1 MILQEKIKKRTK
13 TLNYKAKRYGFK
25 INDIITEV
33 TKKTKQNYY
42 RKLAKGET
50 DELELIEKY
59 LDEKIK
65 QKIAQAKKERWFN
78 FGTIYF

>member
-50 DELELIEKY
+50 DELEIIEKY

-65 QKIAQAKKERWFN
+65 KKINEAKSK
-78 FGTIYF
+78 GG

>member
-50 DELELIEKY
+50 DELEIIEKY

-65 QKIAQAKKERWFN
+65 KKLNEAKSK
-78 FGTIYF
+78 GG

>member
-1 MILQEKIKKRTK
+1 LILQEKIKKRTK

-50 DELELIEKY
+50 DELEIIEKY

-65 QKIAQAKKERWFN
+65 KKLNEAKSK
-78 FGTIYF
+78 GG

>member
-65 QKIAQAKKERWFN
+65 QKIAQAKKER
-78 FGTIYF
+78 

>member
-50 DELELIEKY
+50 DELEIIEKY

-65 QKIAQAKKERWFN
+65 QKITQAKKERWFN

>member
-13 TLNYKAKRYGFK
+13 SLNYKAKRYGFK
-25 INDIITEV
+25 INEIITEV

-50 DELELIEKY
+50 DELEIIEKY

-65 QKIAQAKKERWFN
+65 QKINETKSK
-78 FGTIYF
+78 GG

>member
-50 DELELIEKY
+50 DELEIIEKY

-65 QKIAQAKKERWFN
+65 QKINETKSK
-78 FGTIYF
+78 GG

>member
-25 INDIITEV
+25 INGIITEV

-50 DELELIEKY
+50 DELEIIEKY

-65 QKIAQAKKERWFN
+65 KKLNEAKSK
-78 FGTIYF
+78 GG

>member
-13 TLNYKAKRYGFK
+13 SLNYKAKRYGFK

-50 DELELIEKY
+50 DELEIIEKY

-65 QKIAQAKKERWFN
+65 QKITQAKKER
-78 FGTIYF
+78 